1 MQIDWAYL
9 RKGWNSCKNAQEFLD
24 VRQIKINHIVEAR
37 KEKFNRDAAWELIH
51 TAKTIT
57 TAKGKKIN
65 QWNTQKND
73 KETILKHVMGPS
85 GNLRA
90 PTLKLNDR
98 FIIGFNAELY
108 QISFT

>member
-1 MQIDWAYL
+1 
-9 RKGWNSCKNAQEFLD
+9 
-24 VRQIKINHIVEAR
+24 
-37 KEKFNRDAAWELIH
+37 
-51 TAKTIT
+51 
-57 TAKGKKIN
+57 
-65 QWNTQKND
+65 
-73 KETILKHVMGPS
+73 MGPS